1 MNPSFRLGR
10 LAGVPIAVNWSVVI
24 IAALLCWTLAGVVL
38 PELSP
43 DSPTA
48 GYWVAGVLAAGAFFA
63 SLLLH
68 ELAHA
73 LVGRRYG
80 VTAESITLWLLGGV
94 SKFGEEA
101 PTAEAEFRISL
112 AGPLASMG
120 LAAAFG
126 LLGALASAMSL
137 PQLISDSLVWLSFI
151 NLLLALFNLLPAY
164 PLDGGR
170 MFRAYMWMRSDR
182 IAATGVAQ
190 RVGSV
195 MAWILIAIGVVVAL
209 SGFIVSGVWL
219 MLLGWFIDVMGR
231 AEAKTVVQM
240 DALGSTT
247 VGELMTAKPVTVDS
261 ECSVGE
267 LIHEYVL
274 GTHHSAFPVID
285 DDGELV
291 GLVGLEQIR
300 EVSTTKR
307 DETTVGDIAIRAGEV
322 PLMTPDT
329 KGSDALAWMTRFGS
343 RRALVLD
350 DHQHLVGI
358 LSATD
363 IAQRLD
369 EQSLLSDS

>member
-10 LAGVPIAVNWSVVI
+10 LAGIPIAVNWSVVI

-48 GYWVAGVLAAGAFFA
+48 GYWVAGVLASGAFFA

-68 ELAHA
+68 ELSHA
-73 LVGRRYG
+73 LVARRYG

-94 SKFGEEA
+94 SQFGEEA

-112 AGPLASMG
+112 AGPLASIG
-120 LAAAFG
+120 LAAGFG
-126 LLGALASAMSL
+126 LLGAFASAVSL
-137 PQLISDSLVWLSFI
+137 PELVPDSLVWLSFI

-170 MFRAYMWMRSDR
+170 VFRSYMWMRTDR
-182 IAATGVAQ
+182 VKATEIAAQ
-190 RVGSV
+190 LGSV
-195 MAWILIAIGVVVAL
+195 MAWMLIGIGVVVAFG
-209 SGFIVSGVWL
+209 GFIVSGVWL
-219 MLLGWFIDVMGR
+219 MLLGWFIDAMGR

-240 DALGSTT
+240 DVLGSTT
-247 VGELMTAKPVTVDS
+247 VGELMTAKPVTVESD
-261 ECSVGE
+261 CSVGE

-285 DDGELV
+285 DEGELV

-300 EVSTTKR
+300 EVSSAKR
-307 DETTVGDIAIRAGEV
+307 DETTVGDIAMRAGEV
-322 PLMTPDT
+322 PLMTRDT
-329 KGSDALAWMTRFGS
+329 TGSEALKWMTRFGA

-350 DHQHLVGI
+350 DEQHLVGI

-363 IAQRLD
+363 LAQRLD